1 MNDNLYD
8 KWKKRFGEPKVS
20 RNSVYMYH
28 IPEFRVKEFLEEEE
42 RLYQKESIN
51 QISRIAE
58 LEREIEELNN
68 ELLGLGE
75 YIN

>member
-1 MNDNLYD
+1 MNIYE
-8 KWKKRFGEPKVS
+8 KFKSQFGEPIKSKGSVS
-20 RNSVYMYH
+20 MYH
-28 IPEFRVKEFLEEEE
+28 IPEFRIKEFLEEED

-58 LEREIEELNN
+58 LEKEVEELNN